1 MSDLAFVAMAL
12 IAYTYAGY
20 PLLIGLWASVR
31 RPRAPHA
38 GPEYEPTVSIC
49 LAVCNG
55 DAHIEPKL
63 RSLLA
68 LDYPR
73 EKLEIVVCSDGSTD
87 RTEDLLDQLAREDP
101 RIIVLRNC
109 GRLGKPTAVNQLRA
123 AAHGEVLIMT
133 DVRQPLAQA
142 AARALVG
149 PLADPT
155 VGCVSGNLVL
165 SGPSGAGAYWRYEK
179 MIRRAEGRLGTMVG
193 VSGSIY
199 AVRRADLPALP
210 RDVILDDM
218 YVPLSIALG
227 GKRVVFCEAAEAYDE
242 AFDDEREFGRKVRT
256 LAGNYQL
263 IWKLPKLLV
272 PGVNRAWFEL
282 VSHKLLRLF
291 CPFALAALL
300 LLSAALSVDELL
312 LEQERAFWR
321 ALLCGQLAFYALAA
335 AGARGGRIGGVAR
348 TFVVLNAA
356 AVVGLWRFA
365 RRSQTVIW

>member
-1 MSDLAFVAMAL
+1 MSDLAFIALAL

-20 PLLIGLWASVR
+20 PLLIGVWASLR
-31 RPRAPHA
+31 SRPPRETAA
-38 GPEYEPTVSIC
+38 YEPSVSIC
-49 LAVCNG
+49 LAVSNG
-55 DAHIEPKL
+55 DAYIERKL

-68 LDYPR
+68 LDYPP

-87 RTEDLLDQLAREDP
+87 ETDRLLERLAREDS
-101 RIIVLRNC
+101 RIVVLKNC
-109 GRLGKPTAVNQLRA
+109 GRMGKPTAVNQLRA

-142 AARALVG
+142 AARALVA
-149 PLADPT
+149 PLGDPS

-179 MIRRAEGRLGTMVG
+179 LIRRAEGRLGTMVG

-199 AVRRADLPALP
+199 AVRRAELPELP
-210 RDVILDDM
+210 KDVILDDM

-263 IWKLPKLLV
+263 IMKLPKLLV

-300 LLSAALSVDELL
+300 FASAALSVDMLIEPN
-312 LEQERAFWR
+312 ERAFWR
-321 ALLCGQLAFYALAA
+321 ALFAGQLAFYALAA

-365 RRSQTVIW
+365 RRNQTVIW

>member
-1 MSDLAFVAMAL
+1 MSALAVLALVL

-20 PLLIGLWASVR
+20 PLLIGLWAWLR
-31 RPRAPHA
+31 ARPSQATS
-38 GPEYEPTVSIC
+38 EYEPSVSIC

-55 DAHIEPKL
+55 EAYVERKL
-63 RSLLA
+63 RSLFA

-73 EKLEIVVCSDGSTD
+73 EKFEIVVCSDGSTD
-87 RTEDLLDQLAREDP
+87 RTDRLLDELAREDP
-101 RIIVLRNC
+101 RLVVLRNSA
-109 GRLGKPTAVNQLRA
+109 RLGKPTALNQLRA
-123 AAHGEVLIMT
+123 AARGEVLIMT
-133 DVRQPLAQA
+133 DVRQPLAPA

-149 PLADPT
+149 PLANPS

-179 MIRRAEGRLGTMVG
+179 LIRRAEGRLGTMVG

-199 AVRRADLPALP
+199 AVRRADLPVVP
-210 RDVILDDM
+210 KDVILDDM

-263 IWKLPKLLV
+263 LFKLPKLLV

-300 LLSAALSVDELL
+300 VLTTALSVDELIL
-312 LEQERAFWR
+312 PQERAFWR

-335 AGARGGRIGGVAR
+335 AGARGGRAGGVAR

>member
-1 MSDLAFVAMAL
+1 MSDVAILALAL
-12 IAYTYAGY
+12 VAYTYAGY
-20 PLLIGLWASVR
+20 PVLIGLWASL
-31 RPRAPHA
+31 RPHSPRDDTA
-38 GPEYEPTVSIC
+38 YEPTVSIC

-55 DAHIEPKL
+55 DAHIERKL

-87 RTEDLLDQLAREDP
+87 GTERVLDQLALEDS
-101 RIIVLRNC
+101 RIVVLRTSS
-109 GRLGKPTAVNQLRA
+109 RVGKPTALNQLRA
-123 AAHGEVLIMT
+123 AARGEVLIMT
-133 DVRQPLAQA
+133 DVRQPLAEA
-142 AARALVG
+142 TARALVG
-149 PLADPT
+149 PLADPS

-179 MIRRAEGRLGTMVG
+179 LIRRAEGRLGTMVG

-199 AVRRADLPALP
+199 AVRRADLPKLP
-210 RDVILDDM
+210 KDVILDDM
-218 YVPLSIALG
+218 YVPLSIALS

-263 IWKLPKLLV
+263 IMKLPKLLV

-291 CPFALAALL
+291 CPFALATLL
-300 LLSAALSVDELL
+300 VASAALSVDPIILPR
-312 LEQERAFWR
+312 EQAFWR
-321 ALLCGQLAFYALAA
+321 ALLAGQLAFYALAA

-348 TFVVLNAA
+348 TFVVLNVA